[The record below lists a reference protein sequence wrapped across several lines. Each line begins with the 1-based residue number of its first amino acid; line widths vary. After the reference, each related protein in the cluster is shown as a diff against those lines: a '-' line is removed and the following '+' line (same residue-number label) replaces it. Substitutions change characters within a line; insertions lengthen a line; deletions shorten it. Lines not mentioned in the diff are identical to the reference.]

1 MAFKGQAENTVDS
14 KGRIAIPAKM
24 RNAMNP
30 EAKQTVVLTRGFEK
44 TVFVYPLDE
53 WQEIEAQI
61 AQLNRFQ
68 KDARNFSRQLLR
80 WAEEQ
85 TLDSQGRVSLTK
97 ELMAFASIN
106 TSEKALILGNFDHL
120 EIWNKD
126 VFEQAMNEESGSYES
141 LAETVMG

>member
-53 WQEIEAQI
+53 WEEIEAQI

-68 KDARNFSRQLLR
+68 RDARNFSRQLLR

-97 ELMAFASIN
+97 ELMAFAGIE
-106 TSEKALILGNFDHL
+106 TSEKALIIGNFDHL

-126 VFEQAMNEESGSYES
+126 VFEQTLNEEPGSYET